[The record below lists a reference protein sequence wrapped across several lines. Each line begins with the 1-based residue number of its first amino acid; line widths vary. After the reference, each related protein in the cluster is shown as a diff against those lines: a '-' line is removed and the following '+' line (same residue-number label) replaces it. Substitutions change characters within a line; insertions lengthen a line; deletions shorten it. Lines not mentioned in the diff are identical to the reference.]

1 MKVAEVA
8 YAMKKRALEERDEAD
23 ANAEKKQKVALTT
36 IAKEFVCPITQELPI
51 QPVTAEDGKIYEE
64 KAIREWFSKKDG
76 EPTSPSTGAVIG
88 TKLFPVPQVRNTIE
102 TLIQS
107 GDIDDELATAWK
119 QKLAEKLADETKVKE
134 MRAKAKG
141 GDGDAMWELGRWYQF
156 GSNGLAEDMAQARAW
171 FERSATARDPK
182 GMGSFGAYLLLGIG
196 GSKETSLGLVN
207 VTEAAHLGSELGA
220 YLLGGAFFK
229 GTSGLPKDPVR
240 ARFWLKKVVDRECEL
255 RAQEG
260 YEDRANAARWLH
272 ELDGGDDA
280 LYARLQRQHEEHQR
294 RQREATAL
302 RE

>member
-1 MKVAEVA
+1 MPP
-8 YAMKKRALEERDEAD
+8 KRKARKPAD
-23 ANAEKKQKVALTT
+23 AVDLTEMASPQEKKQKVALTT

-51 QPVTAEDGKIYEE
+51 SPVTAEDGKVYEE
-64 KAIREWFSKKDG
+64 TAIREWFSKKDG

-88 TKLFPVPQVRNTIE
+88 TRLLPAPQARNTIE
-102 TLIQS
+102 ELVKS
-107 GDIDDELATAWK
+107 GAIDDELATAWK
-119 QKLAEKLADETKVKE
+119 HKLAEKLLFEKEVKE
-134 MRAKAKG
+134 MRAKAKV
-141 GDGDAMWELGRWYQF
+141 GDGEAMWELGRWYQF

-171 FERSATARDPK
+171 YERSATARDPK

-220 YLLGGAFFK
+220 YLLGEAFFK

-240 ARFWLKKVVDRECEL
+240 ARYWLKKVVDRECEL

-260 YEDRANAARWLH
+260 YEDRADAARWLH

-294 RQREATAL
+294 RQREAAAL